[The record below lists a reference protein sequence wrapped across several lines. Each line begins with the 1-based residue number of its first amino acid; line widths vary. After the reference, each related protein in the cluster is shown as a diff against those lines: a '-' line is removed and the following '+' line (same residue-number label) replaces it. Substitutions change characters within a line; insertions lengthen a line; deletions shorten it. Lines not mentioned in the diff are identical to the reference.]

1 MKIRVLRDLVEN
13 HTLVELKEAEVAI
26 INDGPLTIKVDGTNV
41 SEKLTNIIAAINIV
55 EQMNAVH
62 IEFEKALQDYSKK
75 IKEPIMD

>member
-1 MKIRVLRDLVEN
+1 MKIRVLRGLVEN

-26 INDGPLTIKVDGTNV
+26 IKDGPLTIKVDGTNV

-62 IEFEKALQDYSKK
+62 IEFEKALHDYSKN